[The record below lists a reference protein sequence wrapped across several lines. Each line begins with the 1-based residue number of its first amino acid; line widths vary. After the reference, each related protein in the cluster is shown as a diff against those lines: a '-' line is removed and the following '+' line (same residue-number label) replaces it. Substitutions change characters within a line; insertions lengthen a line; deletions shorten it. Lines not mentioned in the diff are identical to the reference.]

1 MMVYTDARV
10 AWHDSMHEHSLS
22 ITAASMSQAQSAKKQ
37 TAIRR
42 QTIEA
47 VFAAQGDDKEARI
60 QVARQKLDAKETRSD
75 RFDSTARAARVAA
88 MAKVQ
93 AAIKCLPVRL
103 QQFGN
108 LLYAPTATAAELE
121 CSRYLLARF
130 TPWPAMSVEKAA
142 KAQCLVLPAL
152 FSYRGSAF
160 GGQGDWAP
168 GRIAEFVASYDEQIA
183 VGNWARDW
191 QPVWERLLNTAAGF
205 DQQALAPV
213 WAVINAERRGAAND
227 S

>member
-1 MMVYTDARV
+1 M
-10 AWHDSMHEHSLS
+10 AWHDSMHEYSLS
-22 ITAASMSQAQSAKKQ
+22 ITAASMSQAQTATKQ

-47 VFAAQGDDKEARI
+47 VFAAQGEDKEARI
-60 QVARQKLDAKETRSD
+60 LVARQKMDAKETRAD
-75 RFDSTARAARVAA
+75 RFDSTRRAARIAQ

-93 AAIKCLPVRL
+93 AAIRSLPPRL

-108 LLYAPTATAAELE
+108 LLYAPASTAVELE
-121 CSRYLLARF
+121 CSRYVLARF
-130 TPWPAMSVEKAA
+130 TPWPAMPVEKAA

-152 FSYRGSAF
+152 LSYRGSAF
-160 GGQGDWAP
+160 GGQQDWSP
-168 GRIAEFVASYDEQIA
+168 GRVAEFVASYDENIPVA
-183 VGNWARDW
+183 NWARDW
-191 QPVWERLLNTAAGF
+191 AEVWERLLNTAAGF

-213 WAVINAERRGAAND
+213 WAVINAERREAAND

>member
-10 AWHDSMHEHSLS
+10 AWHDSMHEYSLS
-22 ITAASMSQAQSAKKQ
+22 ITAASMSQAQAATKQ

-47 VFAAQGDDKEARI
+47 VFAAQGEDKEARI
-60 QVARQKLDAKETRSD
+60 QVARQKLDAKETRGD
-75 RFDSTARAARVAA
+75 RFDSTKRAARIAS

-93 AAIKCLPVRL
+93 AAIKGQPLRL

-108 LLYAPTATAAELE
+108 LLYAPTATTVELE

-142 KAQCLVLPAL
+142 RAQCLVLPAL
-152 FSYRGSAF
+152 LSYRGTAF
-160 GGQGDWAP
+160 GGHQEWAP
-168 GRIAEFVASYDEQIA
+168 GRITEFVASYDEHIA
-183 VGNWARDW
+183 VANWSRDW
-191 QPVWERLLNTAAGF
+191 AEVWERLLNTAAIF

-227 S
+227 G